1 MLLAECGLGAGCT
14 VHQTGRL
21 LGGKPVKVKIITNHL
36 SCGQE
41 VIIDLDPN
49 AGKAEIKR
57 KLETATGVP
66 ASQQKVML
74 SGINQIVMGDRRWV
88 RSLEHGCSMGGGQ
101 PNKLYQVHAPIQLAR
116 GPRAAGPT
124 STLLPAALRT
134 AWRLLSTPSPPS
146 RIAELL
152 PRRPD
157 TA

>member
-1 MLLAECGLGAGCT
+1 LQDQDGLPVQHQCLLYSGRLLDDAMLLAECGLGAGCT

-74 SGINQIVMGDRRWV
+74 SG
-88 RSLEHGCSMGGGQ
+88 
-101 PNKLYQVHAPIQLAR
+101 
-116 GPRAAGPT
+116 
-124 STLLPAALRT
+124 
-134 AWRLLSTPSPPS
+134 
-146 RIAELL
+146 
-152 PRRPD
+152 
-157 TA
+157 